1 MKTCDLDI
9 LFNILKLWYYWVGRQ
24 VTCDVIGCEG
34 GAFQTLFS
42 SLYRK
47 PTKRVVKLINFNHG
61 HPNTQ

>member
-9 LFNILKLWYYWVGRQ
+9 LFNINWVGRQ